1 MLVLE
6 FGFFKLPFL
15 SFSTT
20 TKGYEGKY
28 IGKRSNIKNN
38 YYFCFLFICHAKTT
52 RIKIHFAVLEIHPLT
67 SREKFKMKT
76 QISNLVRTTLS

>member
-15 SFSTT
+15 SISTT
-20 TKGYEGKY
+20 TKGCEGKY

-38 YYFCFLFICHAKTT
+38 YYFCFLF
-52 RIKIHFAVLEIHPLT
+52 
-67 SREKFKMKT
+67 
-76 QISNLVRTTLS
+76 

>member
-15 SFSTT
+15 SISTT

-28 IGKRSNIKNN
+28 ITGNDQILRITIIFVFFSKLSVKKYNI
-38 YYFCFLFICHAKTT
+38 FLFSY
-52 RIKIHFAVLEIHPLT
+52 V
-67 SREKFKMKT
+67 
-76 QISNLVRTTLS
+76 NLVEFDYLVLTI